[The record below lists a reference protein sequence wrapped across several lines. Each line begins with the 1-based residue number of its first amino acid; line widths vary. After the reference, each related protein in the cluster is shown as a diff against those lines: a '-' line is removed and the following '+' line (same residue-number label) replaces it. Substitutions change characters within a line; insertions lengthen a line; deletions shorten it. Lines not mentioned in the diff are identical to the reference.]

1 MELVFSVFICAELIM
16 HVELHIARVSTYE
29 EGLVSPVNNANEAY
43 DLVGVDNDCLAV
55 SENHL
60 LLSDSGLEHSLLR
73 YPQN

>member
-43 DLVGVDNDCLAV
+43 DLGVDNDCLIP
-55 SENHL
+55 
-60 LLSDSGLEHSLLR
+60 D
-73 YPQN
+73 